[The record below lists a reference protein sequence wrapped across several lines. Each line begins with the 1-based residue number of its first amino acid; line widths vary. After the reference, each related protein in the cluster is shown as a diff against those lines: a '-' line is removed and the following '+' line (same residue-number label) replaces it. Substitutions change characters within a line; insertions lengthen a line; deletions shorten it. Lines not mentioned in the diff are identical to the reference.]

1 MTTWV
6 PSTEDYDQQVTVFRQ
21 VENMSAKFL
30 VYSNE
35 AAYHSDIAEADGE
48 FQSGTTSEA

>member
-6 PSTEDYDQQVTVFRQ
+6 PAESDFENEISAFRE
-21 VENMSAKFL
+21 VDGISAKFL

-35 AAYHSDIAEADGE
+35 AAYHSDIAEADGDY
-48 FQSGTTSEA
+48 